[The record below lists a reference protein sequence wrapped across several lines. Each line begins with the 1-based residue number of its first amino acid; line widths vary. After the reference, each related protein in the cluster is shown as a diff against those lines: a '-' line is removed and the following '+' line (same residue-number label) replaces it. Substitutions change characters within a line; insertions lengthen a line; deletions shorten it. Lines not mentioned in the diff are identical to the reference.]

1 MKLLYWLTAAH
12 VAQAAG
18 RHGRMKKRQ
27 EIDGAVNAAK
37 LRLSYITETTT
48 ERVTMTQL
56 RTILQTPAAVAPV
69 AAEPVTVTINA
80 EPVTVYETQYVT
92 QVQVET
98 QYVTQVDVQIVTQ
111 VAPPLPAVTI
121 KEPITIIQVEP
132 VTVNHVITETV
143 HIPGDAPAPVTIT
156 VPGEGPEAITIIHT
170 VQVPQEPSAP
180 AGQVPGPGVT
190 TVPIPSSSLPRTTLA
205 SDPYAV
211 VGPIVTMSITPKL
224 PTSVLEPPAA
234 GPSTSPAEQPVQQ
247 PAPAPPTSAAE
258 QPVAQPSASTVNEPV
273 AQPSTIATEAPV
285 SQPSA
290 TAIEQSTA
298 QPTTTAIEE
307 PTKPSTTA
315 VEEPSA
321 EATSSQAEPTAE
333 PTPTQEESEG
343 GAPTMSP
350 SIELGNMGPDTTGA
364 IAAPALDGTRPTT
377 ATAGNGPSQTRAPID
392 LSDPSKLSSV
402 LDLGNLGG
410 GSGPLKARA
419 TGLP

>member
-1 MKLLYWLTAAH
+1 
-12 VAQAAG
+12 
-18 RHGRMKKRQ
+18 
-27 EIDGAVNAAK
+27 
-37 LRLSYITETTT
+37 
-48 ERVTMTQL
+48 MTQL

-121 KEPITIIQVEP
+121 KEPITIIEVEP

-156 VPGEGPEAITIIHT
+156 VPGEGPAAITIIHT
-170 VQVPQEPSAP
+170 VQAPQEPSAP
-180 AGQVPGPGVT
+180 VVQVPGPGVT
-190 TVPIPSSSLPRTTLA
+190 TIPIPSSSLPRTTLA

-234 GPSTSPAEQPVQQ
+234 GPSTSPVEQPVQQ

-258 QPVAQPSASTVNEPV
+258 QPVT
-273 AQPSTIATEAPV
+273 QPSTIATEAPV

-290 TAIEQSTA
+290 TTIEQSSA
-298 QPTTTAIEE
+298 QPSTTAIEE

-350 SIELGNMGPDTTGA
+350 SMELGNMGPDTTGA

-419 TGLP
+419 TGTP

>member
-1 MKLLYWLTAAH
+1 
-12 VAQAAG
+12 
-18 RHGRMKKRQ
+18 
-27 EIDGAVNAAK
+27 
-37 LRLSYITETTT
+37 
-48 ERVTMTQL
+48 MTQL
-56 RTILQTPAAVAPV
+56 RTILQTPVAVAPV

-121 KEPITIIQVEP
+121 KEPITIIEVEP

-156 VPGEGPEAITIIHT
+156 VPGEGPAAITIIHT
-170 VQVPQEPSAP
+170 VQAPQEPSAP
-180 AGQVPGPGVT
+180 VGQVPGPGVT
-190 TVPIPSSSLPRTTLA
+190 TIPIPSSSLPRTTLA

-234 GPSTSPAEQPVQQ
+234 GPSTSPVEQPVQQ

-258 QPVAQPSASTVNEPV
+258 QPVAQPS
-273 AQPSTIATEAPV
+273 TIATEAPV

-290 TAIEQSTA
+290 TTIEQSSA
-298 QPTTTAIEE
+298 QPSTTAIEE

-350 SIELGNMGPDTTGA
+350 SMELGNMGPDTTGA

-419 TGLP
+419 TGTP

>member
-37 LRLSYITETTT
+37 FEGLRLSYITETTT

-211 VGPIVTMSITPKL
+211 VGPVVTMSITPKL

-234 GPSTSPAEQPVQQ
+234 GPSTSPAEQPAQQ

-258 QPVAQPSASTVNEPV
+258 QPV

-315 VEEPSA
+315 IEEPSA

-350 SIELGNMGPDTTGA
+350 SMELGNMGPDTTGA

>member
-27 EIDGAVNAAK
+27 EIEGAVNAAK
-37 LRLSYITETTT
+37 FEGLRLSYITETTT

-56 RTILQTPAAVAPV
+56 RTILQTPEAVAPV
-69 AAEPVTVTINA
+69 AAADPVTVTINA
-80 EPVTVYETQYVT
+80 EPVTVYETKTEVINQVETQFVT

-98 QYVTQVDVQIVTQ
+98 QYVTQVDVQIVTE
-111 VAPPLPAVTI
+111 VAPAPPAVTI
-121 KEPITIIQVEP
+121 KEPITIIEVEP

-143 HIPGDAPAPVTIT
+143 HIPGEAPAPVTIT

-170 VQVPQEPSAP
+170 VQAPQEPSLP
-180 AGQVPGPGVT
+180 VGQVPGPGVT
-190 TVPIPSSSLPRTTLA
+190 TIPIPESSLPRTTLA

-211 VGPIVTMSITPKL
+211 VGPIITQSITPKL
-224 PTSVLEPPAA
+224 PTSALEPPAA
-234 GPSTSPAEQPVQQ
+234 GPSTSPVEQPVEQ
-247 PAPAPPTSAAE
+247 PVPAPPTSAAE
-258 QPVAQPSASTVNEPV
+258 EPV

-285 SQPSA
+285 
-290 TAIEQSTA
+290 A
-298 QPTTTAIEE
+298 Q
-307 PTKPSTTA
+307 PSTTA
-315 VEEPSA
+315 VEEPTTQPSASTTAVEEPVA

-343 GAPTMSP
+343 DTPTMSP
-350 SIELGNMGPDTTGA
+350 SMELGNMGPDTTGA

-377 ATAGNGPSQTRAPID
+377 ANAGNAPSQTRAPID

-410 GSGPLKARA
+410 GAGPLKARA
-419 TGLP
+419 TGAL

>member
-37 LRLSYITETTT
+37 FEGLRLSYITETTT

-211 VGPIVTMSITPKL
+211 VGPVVTMSITPKL

-258 QPVAQPSASTVNEPV
+258 QPVAQPS
-273 AQPSTIATEAPV
+273 TIATEAPV

-315 VEEPSA
+315 IEEPSA

-350 SIELGNMGPDTTGA
+350 SMELGNMGPDTTGA

>member
-27 EIDGAVNAAK
+27 EIEGAVNAAK

-80 EPVTVYETQYVT
+80 EPVTVYETKTEVINQVETQFVT

-98 QYVTQVDVQIVTQ
+98 QYVTQVDVQIVTE
-111 VAPPLPAVTI
+111 VAPAPPAVTI
-121 KEPITIIQVEP
+121 KEPITIIEVEP
-132 VTVNHVITETV
+132 VTVNQVITETV
-143 HIPGDAPAPVTIT
+143 QIPGEAPAPVTIT
-156 VPGEGPEAITIIHT
+156 VPGEGADPITIIHT
-170 VQVPQEPSAP
+170 VQAPQEPSAP
-180 AGQVPGPGVT
+180 VGQVPGPGVT
-190 TVPIPSSSLPRTTLA
+190 TIPIPESSLPRTTLA

-211 VGPIVTMSITPKL
+211 VGPIITQSITPKL
-224 PTSVLEPPAA
+224 PTGALEAPAT
-234 GPSTSPAEQPVQQ
+234 GPSTSPVEQPIEQ

-258 QPVAQPSASTVNEPV
+258 EPV
-273 AQPSTIATEAPV
+273 AQPSTSAVNEPVPKPSTVATEAPV
-285 SQPSA
+285 AQPS
-290 TAIEQSTA
+290 
-298 QPTTTAIEE
+298 TTAIEE
-307 PTKPSTTA
+307 PTTQPSTTA
-315 VEEPSA
+315 VEEPEA
-321 EATSSQAEPTAE
+321 EATSSQAEPATE

-343 GAPTMSP
+343 DTPTMSP
-350 SIELGNMGPDTTGA
+350 SMDLGNVGPDTTGA
-364 IAAPALDGTRPTT
+364 IAAPVLDGTKPTT
-377 ATAGNGPSQTRAPID
+377 ANSGNAPSQTRAPID

-410 GSGPLKARA
+410 GAGPLKARA
-419 TGLP
+419 TGAP

>member
-1 MKLLYWLTAAH
+1 M
-12 VAQAAG
+12 
-18 RHGRMKKRQ
+18 
-27 EIDGAVNAAK
+27 
-37 LRLSYITETTT
+37 
-48 ERVTMTQL
+48 
-56 RTILQTPAAVAPV
+56 
-69 AAEPVTVTINA
+69 
-80 EPVTVYETQYVT
+80 
-92 QVQVET
+92 
-98 QYVTQVDVQIVTQ
+98 
-111 VAPPLPAVTI
+111 
-121 KEPITIIQVEP
+121 
-132 VTVNHVITETV
+132 
-143 HIPGDAPAPVTIT
+143 HIPGDAPVSSRPLPPLGLNSDTNSSKAPVTIT
-156 VPGEGPEAITIIHT
+156 VPGEGPVSLIALSSKHPRTNSIKEAITIIHT

-224 PTSVLEPPAA
+224 PTSILEPPAA

-298 QPTTTAIEE
+298 QPTTAIEE